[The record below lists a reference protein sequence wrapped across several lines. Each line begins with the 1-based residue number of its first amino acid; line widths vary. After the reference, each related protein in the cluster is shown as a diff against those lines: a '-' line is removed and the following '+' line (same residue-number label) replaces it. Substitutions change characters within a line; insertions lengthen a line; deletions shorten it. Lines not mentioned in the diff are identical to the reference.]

1 MPIPVCRVVV
11 CFALL
16 SALPALPVQAQ
27 QPRIAAKSPVQQTTF
42 DRAITPLESPQS
54 VTFTAQPTHIGD
66 QTEQKM
72 DLEMRLR
79 LTMRRE
85 QELIGKNQ
93 TTVRTS
99 QRRIVTTVAVDANR
113 TMAVKVFYPEATK
126 QLVGAEASTPQANG
140 DAAPAISAIAQYPPV
155 AQPVQGKT
163 YLCRRE
169 PGADGKL
176 IVTDEAGHRP
186 PNEEYEIVAPQMEM
200 VGRPNPLAQFLAG
213 RTIAVGERLQVPK
226 QLAKQI
232 FNLGDKFGEVTDFT
246 LTLEKVQRESGS
258 DHAVFLANVDAM
270 SNDASQMRLEVEG
283 PLVVQVDSCRPARIN
298 LGGPIGM
305 SETRGSYST
314 AYQVIGTGRLQMNIA
329 AAFHPAVR

>member
-1 MPIPVCRVVV
+1 MRLWSIVVGVV
-11 CFALL
+11 CIALFGGTRI
-16 SALPALPVQAQ
+16 SAQ
-27 QPRIAAKSPVQQTTF
+27 QPRVATKATVQQTAF
-42 DRAITPLESPQS
+42 DRAITPLEMPQS
-54 VTFTAQPTHIGD
+54 VTFDSQATQIGD

-79 LTMRRE
+79 LTMRRD

-99 QRRIVTTVAVDANR
+99 QRRVVTAVAVDAGR

-126 QLVGAEASTPQANG
+126 QLVGADAPTSTAEG
-140 DAAPAISAIAQYPPV
+140 DAAQAISAVAQYPPV

-169 PGADGKL
+169 PGDDGKL
-176 IVTDEAGHRP
+176 IVTDEAGHQP
-186 PNEEYEIVAPQMEM
+186 PKEEYDIVAPQMEM

-213 RTIAVGERLQVPK
+213 RTVAVGERLEVPK

-246 LTLEKVQRESGS
+246 LTLQKVQREGGS
-258 DHAVFLANVDAM
+258 DHAVFLADVDAM

-283 PLVVQVDSCRPARIN
+283 PLVVQVDSCRAARIN
-298 LGGPIGM
+298 LVGPIGM

-329 AAFHPAVR
+329 SAFHPAVR